1 VPFNS
6 NSGTEAAEKNGDFA
20 IIKPGRLEHFP
31 ITPSHEEADDDATLV
46 TSFLPK
52 AQISEFLPSVSN
64 WLIFGGISVVIAL
77 GAAIPVS
84 AILKYK
90 TTVQAQATVRPAGEL
105 RLVQASASGKI
116 QEIRVQQG
124 QKVQKGEVLATI
136 DNSGL
141 ITKQNQLQ
149 DRIKQQRL
157 QIGESNTQIIA
168 FDSQITAETV
178 RNQAA
183 VTAAQAELAGS
194 SRNYQDKQTKSITEV
209 REIEA
214 KVKSAAETLSASK
227 DKAARYQIAK
237 QAEAIS
243 KDRIAEVEL
252 AVKQQ
257 EQELAAAKAS
267 LQRGRAALNPNEA
280 EVVIA
285 ERRIAQEQNAGRA
298 TLANLDRERTALI
311 QQRIEANK
319 QLKQDLLE
327 LHQIKTELQQTMIT
341 ATVDGT
347 IFQLKLRNNGQ
358 TVQAAQEVA
367 KIVPSKTPLE
377 IKAAVLPSDIGKL
390 KEGQSVQMR
399 VSACSYTDYGTI
411 KGTVSRIS
419 QDTIN
424 APPTD
429 PINDFSAGASKV
441 PAFYEVTIL
450 PASLN
455 IGKGSNQCSVQLG
468 MEGRADIV
476 TREESVLKFLLRKA
490 RLLTDI

>member
-1 VPFNS
+1 MLPKL
-6 NSGTEAAEKNGDFA
+6 NSGTKAADNKSDHTIVE
-20 IIKPGRLEHFP
+20 PSRLEYFP
-31 ITPSHEEADDDATLV
+31 ITPSLEQADDDVDLV
-46 TSFLPK
+46 TPFLPT
-52 AQISEFLPSVSN
+52 AQVSEFLPSVSS
-64 WLIFGGISVVIAL
+64 WLIFGGMSVVIAL

-90 TTVQAQATVRPAGEL
+90 TTVQAQASVRPAGEL
-105 RLVQASASGKI
+105 RLVQAAASGKV
-116 QEIRVQQG
+116 QEIRTQQG
-124 QKVQKGEVLATI
+124 QKVRKGEVLATI

-141 ITKQNQLQ
+141 LTKQNQLQ

-157 QIGESNTQIIA
+157 QTGELNAQISA
-168 FDSQITAETV
+168 FDSQITAETA
-178 RNQAA
+178 RNQAT
-183 VTAAQAELAGS
+183 VIAAQAELVGS
-194 SRNYQDKQTKSITEV
+194 GRSYQDKQIKAVTDVE
-209 REIEA
+209 EIEA
-214 KVKSAAETLSASK
+214 KIRSVAATLSAAR
-227 DKAARYQIAK
+227 DKEARYRIVK
-237 QAEAIS
+237 QAGAIS

-252 AVKQQ
+252 AVRQQ

-267 LQRGRAALNPNEA
+267 LQRGQAALNPNKA
-280 EVVIA
+280 ELVIA

-298 TLANLDRERTALI
+298 TLASLDREKTALI
-311 QQRIEANK
+311 QQKIEANK

-327 LHQIKTELQQTMIT
+327 LHQIKVELQQTMIT

-347 IFQLKLRNNGQ
+347 IFQLKLRNSGQ

-367 KIVPSKTPLE
+367 KIVPSRTPLE

-390 KEGQSVQMR
+390 QKGQSVQMR

-411 KGTVSRIS
+411 KGTVSQIS

-429 PINDFSAGASKV
+429 PANDFPAGASKV

-455 IGKGSNQCSVQLG
+455 IGRGKNRCSLQLG

-476 TREESVLKFLLRKA
+476 TKEESVLKFLLRKA
-490 RLLTDI
+490 RLLVDV